1 MPVFIAKYNEIRE
14 EKAKDFDE
22 IFNVDAD
29 IDLLGTIKVPINLKL
44 LSERLPKSNY
54 GNKKSESTAS
64 SDESD
69 QS

>member
-1 MPVFIAKYNEIRE
+1 MPVFIARYNEIRE

-22 IFNVDAD
+22 DEIYNVEVA
-29 IDLLGTIKVPINLKL
+29 DLLGTIKVPRNLKL

-69 QS
+69 